1 MQCLRNPQAGASVSV
16 SSCLFGWLRSP
27 AFVLSRIPCILTQ
40 GTVQVA
46 RAYVVK
52 GFQPGGD
59 LNGAGRTSKSEQA
72 GWLLAVDRGGRIAP
86 ERRFKEVTVNEV
98 AQKFAPPKGAL
109 SPYHQQK
116 RD

>member
-1 MQCLRNPQAGASVSV
+1 M
-16 SSCLFGWLRSP
+16 
-27 AFVLSRIPCILTQ
+27 
-40 GTVQVA
+40 QVA

-59 LNGAGRTSKSEQA
+59 FNGAGRMSKSEQA

-98 AQKFAPPKGAL
+98 AQNFAPFKGAF
-109 SPYHQQK
+109 SPYRQQK